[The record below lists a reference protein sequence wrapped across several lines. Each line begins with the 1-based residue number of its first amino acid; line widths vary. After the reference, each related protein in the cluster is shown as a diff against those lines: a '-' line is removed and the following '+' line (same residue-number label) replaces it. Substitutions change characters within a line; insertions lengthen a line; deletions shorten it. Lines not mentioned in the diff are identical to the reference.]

1 MPPSAAPPQADL
13 DADKLA
19 LQIAPPLSL
28 PVAARREGESLE
40 AWLLRLPGTAEHR
53 AVSESLKGMG
63 TSGSPQPELQ
73 AILYQLVREL
83 RPKTALEIGTLF
95 AGTTHVIARALWAN
109 GEGRLITIDPFG
121 GERVPAIIARMP
133 AEIGGRID
141 FYPLSSMDFFL
152 RNDVPKGSLDFAFID
167 GDHSYPGALFDLYRT
182 SERMRPDGVVA
193 LDNSEVWGVAYATAD
208 FLERNPEWRLAG
220 HEPGNLGNLREI
232 NRDPKGNGPL
242 GMLILFAPPYVR
254 IGKFP
259 LEGSVRGLNAGP
271 HGRLRLELNREAAAG
286 EVEFSFYFIAWD
298 INFHKNGIITTASNR
313 SGKVEVA
320 DGATTIEIPFDP
332 VLLDASPQESNIE
345 LQYELRFLARHGAS
359 GLALAAAPV
368 LF

>member
-1 MPPSAAPPQADL
+1 MLND
-13 DADKLA
+13 DKLGR
-19 LQIAPPLSL
+19 QIGPPLRL
-28 PVAARREGESLE
+28 PVAPRRDGESLE
-40 AWLLRLPGTAEHR
+40 AWLLRLPGTAEHQ
-53 AVSESLKGMG
+53 AVSENLKGMG

-73 AILYQLVREL
+73 AILYQLVREF

-109 GEGRLITIDPFG
+109 GEGRVTTIDPFG
-121 GERVPAIIARMP
+121 DERVPAIIARMP
-133 AEIGGRID
+133 AEIGGLID
-141 FYPLSSMDFFL
+141 FYPLSSMDYFL
-152 RNDVPKGSLDFAFID
+152 RSGVPKGSLDFAFVD
-167 GDHSYPGALFDLYRT
+167 GDHSYPGAFFDLYRT
-182 SERMRPDGVVA
+182 SERIRPGGVVV

-208 FLERNPEWRLAG
+208 FLERNPDWRLAG

-232 NRDPKGNGPL
+232 SRNPKGNGPL
-242 GMLILFAPPYVR
+242 GMLVLFAPPYVR
-254 IGKFP
+254 IGKVP

-271 HGRLRLELNREAAAG
+271 YERLRLELHREAAAG

-298 INFHKNGIITTASNR
+298 VDFHRNGIITAASNR
-313 SGKVEVA
+313 SGKIELSA
-320 DGATTIEIPFDP
+320 GATDIEISFDR

-345 LQYELRFLARHGAS
+345 LQYELRFLARDGAS